1 MTIYTSKSKPVE
13 VSVPPSESHA
23 LIVRS
28 AQPSDAERISEMV
41 NAHAAQGLTL
51 PRSVENVLAC
61 LGEFVVVD
69 RDGMLVA
76 CGALTAISP
85 ALGEIRSIAVM
96 PEAKGTGGGRGV
108 VEFLVDLAFVL
119 ELDELVLLT
128 KIPAFFAKF
137 GFGEIDAEQ
146 APRVFLDEAIAGRGR
161 TIAGR
166 TIMYRSIVP
175 AV

>member
-1 MTIYTSKSKPVE
+1 MTVSTGQPRPVA
-13 VSVPPSESHA
+13 VLAHVDESA
-23 LIVRS
+23 TLIVRS
-28 AQPSDAERISEMV
+28 AQPDDAERISAMV

-51 PRSVENVLAC
+51 PRTVENVLAC
-61 LGEFVVVD
+61 LGEFVVAE
-69 RDGMLVA
+69 RGGLLVA
-76 CGALTAISP
+76 CGALNAISP

-96 PEAKGTGGGRGV
+96 PEAKGTGAGRGV
-108 VEFLVDLAFVL
+108 VEFLVDLGFVL

-128 KIPAFFAKF
+128 KIPDFFAKF
-137 GFGEIDAEQ
+137 GFGVISAEQ